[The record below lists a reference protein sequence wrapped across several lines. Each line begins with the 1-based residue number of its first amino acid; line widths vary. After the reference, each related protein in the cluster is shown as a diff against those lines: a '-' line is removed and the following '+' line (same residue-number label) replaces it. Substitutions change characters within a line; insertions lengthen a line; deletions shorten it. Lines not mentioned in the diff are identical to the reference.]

1 MPLRDEFV
9 TYCQNFDFKK
19 RRDHQKNFLW
29 ATRLWVG
36 RRKEPILDY
45 GPKNEKKRIQAVKG

>member
-1 MPLRDEFV
+1 MPLCDAFV
-9 TYCQNFDFKK
+9 TYCQNFDFKI

-29 ATRLWVG
+29 ALRLWVG

-45 GPKNEKKRIQAVKG
+45 VPKKRQKNIQAVKG